1 MRVPVL
7 VLCLALAACKQ
18 DMADQP
24 RHEALEASTAFADG
38 ASARVPVP
46 GTVSRNADLAPVPDR
61 VPAPV
66 DLTLLRR
73 GKERFDIY
81 CAPCHGPTGRG
92 DGMIVQHGFP
102 VPPDYL
108 DPRLMQAPDR
118 HVYDVITNGYGV
130 MYPYRARV
138 APADRWAI
146 VAYIRVLQLSG
157 HARVA
162 SLPPRLQSKLE
173 ALP

>member
-1 MRVPVL
+1 MRAPVL
-7 VLCLALAACKQ
+7 VLFLALAACRQ
-18 DMADQP
+18 EMADQP
-24 RHEALEASTAFADG
+24 RHEALEASTTFADG
-38 ASARVPVP
+38 ASARLPVA
-46 GTVSRNADLAPVPDR
+46 GTVSRDADLGAIPDSVPG
-61 VPAPV
+61 PV
-66 DLTLLRR
+66 DPDLLRR

-102 VPPDYL
+102 APPDYL
-108 DPRLMQAPDR
+108 DPRLMQAADR
-118 HVYDVITNGYGV
+118 HFYDVMTNGYGV

-138 APADRWAI
+138 APPDRWAI
-146 VAYIRVLQLSG
+146 VAYIRALQLAG

-162 SLPPRLQSKLE
+162 ALPQRLQGKLE